1 MVEGG
6 PEVYDPEEEM
16 YSPGGKS
23 LDGSFRLREQESENE
38 TDLVAK
44 SLIKKIEKGEK
55 IEFNPLTE
63 QRIIFYS
70 KYSDGRSNI
79 SREDMSMKPI
89 LDYSP
94 VIVGRNNEWQNNLG
108 KIIEINEKAA

>member
-1 MVEGG
+1 MLELTIYGNG
-6 PEVYDPEEEM
+6 Q
-16 YSPGGKS
+16 G
-23 LDGSFRLREQESENE
+23 N
-38 TDLVAK
+38 
-44 SLIKKIEKGEK
+44 LILGVKNSIIKYKIEKGEK